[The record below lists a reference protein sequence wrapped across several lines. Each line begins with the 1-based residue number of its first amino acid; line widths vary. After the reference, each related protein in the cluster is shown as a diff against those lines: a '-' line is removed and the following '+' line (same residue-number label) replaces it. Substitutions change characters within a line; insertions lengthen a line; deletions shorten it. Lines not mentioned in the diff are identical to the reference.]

1 MPNKQKK
8 DLVKLIKDKLDQAKS
23 VVIVDYSGTNANEQV
38 ELRSMISEA
47 GGEMFVTKNSLINI
61 ALSKDELAQALS
73 GMNALVF
80 SYEDAVAAVKKL
92 FEFKEEHEKLDI
104 KMGLMTEDDV
114 ILSKEKVLQL
124 SKLPSKEELIVT
136 LIQRIKG
143 PAYGLVNA
151 LSDNQRKLVY
161 ALKAVADQKSDQASA

>member
-1 MPNKQKK
+1 MPNQHKKQ
-8 DLVKLIKDKLDQAKS
+8 LVQQIKDKLGLAKS
-23 VVIVDYSGTNANEQV
+23 VIIVDYSGTDANEQV
-38 ELRSMISEA
+38 ELRSMINEV

-61 ALSKDELAQALS
+61 ALSKDELAEALS

-80 SYEDAVAAVKKL
+80 SYEDAVSAVKKL
-92 FEFKEEHEKLDI
+92 FEFKDEHEKLEI
-104 KMGLMTEDDV
+104 KMGLMTDNDTV
-114 ILSKEKVLQL
+114 LTREKVVHL
-124 SKLPSKEELIVT
+124 SKLPSKEELVVT

-161 ALKAVADQKSDQASA
+161 ALQAIADQKQEAGA